1 MTVLIFIFSA
11 FVFFLNYNC
20 HVFSFLCV
28 FFFKFC
34 NVTLTLK
41 ITIHVCNHLWSTE
54 FYANYM
60 VGNKER
66 READPGEEI

>member
-1 MTVLIFIFSA
+1 MSSFYVLIVMCLA
-11 FVFFLNYNC
+11 
-20 HVFSFLCV
+20 LCV
-28 FFFKFC
+28 IFKFS